1 MIIAVTGATGFVGQ
15 AVLDEAAR
23 RGVAVR
29 ALTRR
34 DQPER
39 EGVTWVRGDLA
50 NGQALAE
57 LAQGADVVMHIA
69 GVVNAPDTAGFE
81 AGNVQGTQ
89 AVVDAALAAGV
100 GRFICV
106 SSIAAR
112 EPGLSDY
119 CRTKRAA
126 EEIVKAAPF
135 DWTVIRPPAVFG
147 PRDTEMF
154 QLFRAARTGFL
165 PMPPAG
171 GRASVIHVDDL
182 ARLLLDVVPSSET
195 VSGAIFEP
203 DDGADKGWLHGDL
216 ARAIGFAMGRKVFAA
231 NMPQWVL
238 FGAARLDKAFRGA
251 KAKLTPDRARYMVH
265 PDWVSDPARA
275 VPAALW
281 QPQIETHQGLANTAQ
296 WYRAQRWI

>member
-1 MIIAVTGATGFVGQ
+1 MTLAVTGATGFVGQ

-23 RGVAVR
+23 RGLTIR

-34 DQPER
+34 EQRER
-39 EGVTWVRGDLA
+39 DGVTWIRGDLA
-50 NGQALAE
+50 NHAALGE
-57 LAQGADVVMHIA
+57 LMQGAEAVMHIA

-100 GRFICV
+100 GRFVCV

-112 EPGLSDY
+112 EPALSDY

-135 DWTVIRPPAVFG
+135 DWTVIRPPAIFG

-182 ARLLLDVVPSSET
+182 ARLLLDVVPTGET
-195 VSGAIFEP
+195 VSGAIYEP
-203 DDGADKGWLHGDL
+203 DDGAQRGWLHGDL
-216 ARAIGFAMGRKVFAA
+216 ARAIGLAMGRRVWAA
-231 NMPQWVL
+231 SMPQWVL
-238 FGAARLDKAFRGA
+238 FGAARLDKAVRGA
-251 KAKLTPDRARYMVH
+251 GAKLTPDRARYMVH
-265 PDWVSDPARA
+265 ADWVSDPSRA
-275 VPAALW
+275 VPSQLW
-281 QPQIETHQGLANTAQ
+281 QPQVDTHQGLADTAQ
-296 WYRAQRWI
+296 WYRDQRWI